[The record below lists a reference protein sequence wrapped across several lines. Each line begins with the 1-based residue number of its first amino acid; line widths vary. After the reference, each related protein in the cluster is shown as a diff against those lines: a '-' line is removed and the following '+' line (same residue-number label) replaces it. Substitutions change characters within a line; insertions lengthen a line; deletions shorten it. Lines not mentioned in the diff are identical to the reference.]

1 MNPARSMKRSATR
14 DVRLGLALALALL
27 GCDRAESHGPA
38 PPTPVQAHG
47 GEATAPTAPTP
58 SATVTDDSDAGATT
72 APVEFE
78 APRVSDAGATPV
90 AVTDVAT
97 PQSAGAR
104 EYIACGCGCCG
115 GSETRETRCL
125 YRARG
130 ESLDAIIAQDRRA
143 RSSPHCA
150 VAGCAMGVRYRYCD

>member
-1 MNPARSMKRSATR
+1 MKRSAMR
-14 DVRLGLALALALL
+14 DLLFGLTLALALL
-27 GCDRAESHGPA
+27 GCDRTESRETA
-38 PPTPVQAHG
+38 PPTPVPAHG
-47 GEATAPTAPTP
+47 GEATTPTAPTP
-58 SATVTDDSDAGATT
+58 STTVVSDNDAGAATAPVEVEAPRVNDAGAT
-72 APVEFE
+72 A
-78 APRVSDAGATPV
+78 V

-115 GSETRETRCL
+115 GLEPRETRCL